1 MKRLFGLV
9 LIIILMPCVV
19 VAKIPNDPGAEQWA
33 FADLGVYQAWDYF
46 TGSTDVVVAIID
58 NGFDT
63 FHPDLRNNLWQNKKE
78 IRNNQIDDD
87 ENGYIDDV
95 YGWNFLDN
103 NNDPRPSVLGLA
115 DSEKKEA
122 LFNHGTLVAGII
134 GAVGNNKL
142 GISGINWRV
151 KLMNLKVVGNDGI
164 GSMSA
169 LTEAIYYAVDNGADI
184 INISMVGPDEDG
196 KVVEAIK
203 YAYEQGVV
211 IIAAGGNNY
220 FSLNDEPLYPVCADK
235 DEKENWV
242 LGVSA
247 ISESHHLAMF
257 SNIGSD
263 CIDITAPGVNITST
277 IRFSPTNGLTEMYSG
292 NWSGTSFAAPMV
304 SGAAA
309 LIKGIHPE
317 WGPKEIYDILLQTVH
332 HTPNQDEVIYAN
344 LFGSGLLQIDKAV
357 NKAQSIKKKIFSVPA
372 LLESNTGHVK
382 KLIAEKFAEKI
393 TKIFLK
399 DIDQVTTCLI
409 DDKKYF
415 VTNKNKIFNFYD
427 QDAALIGSW
436 SVDIDFVPDFVCG
449 DIDEDGQLDI
459 ILTAKEKNKI
469 LFTIYN
475 RNGKK
480 IKEEF
485 LSSFHDGARLALEN
499 NEIRVVYKKDNKLIL
514 AKIDKNLSIKEQFNI
529 GSMVS
534 LGDFVVADLDN
545 DGVSE
550 YIIGAGKGDQGYVE
564 YLRNNGKIMRKFW
577 AYPNLLKSDI
587 HLMPFDFNGDNNQD
601 IISFVPNDKLIV
613 WTKNNKKLLNL
624 LPNENYNNLL
634 LINK

>member
-1 MKRLFGLV
+1 MV
-9 LIIILMPCVV
+9 LILFI
-19 VAKIPNDPGAEQWA
+19 Q
-33 FADLGVYQAWDYF
+33 
-46 TGSTDVVVAIID
+46 
-58 NGFDT
+58 
-63 FHPDLRNNLWQNKKE
+63 DLRNNLWQNKKE

-277 IRFSPTNGLTEMYSG
+277 IRFSPT
-292 NWSGTSFAAPMV
+292 MV
-304 SGAAA
+304 
-309 LIKGIHPE
+309 
-317 WGPKEIYDILLQTVH
+317 
-332 HTPNQDEVIYAN
+332 
-344 LFGSGLLQIDKAV
+344 
-357 NKAQSIKKKIFSVPA
+357 
-372 LLESNTGHVK
+372 
-382 KLIAEKFAEKI
+382 
-393 TKIFLK
+393 
-399 DIDQVTTCLI
+399 
-409 DDKKYF
+409 
-415 VTNKNKIFNFYD
+415 
-427 QDAALIGSW
+427 
-436 SVDIDFVPDFVCG
+436 
-449 DIDEDGQLDI
+449 
-459 ILTAKEKNKI
+459 
-469 LFTIYN
+469 
-475 RNGKK
+475 
-480 IKEEF
+480 
-485 LSSFHDGARLALEN
+485 
-499 NEIRVVYKKDNKLIL
+499 
-514 AKIDKNLSIKEQFNI
+514 
-529 GSMVS
+529 
-534 LGDFVVADLDN
+534 
-545 DGVSE
+545 
-550 YIIGAGKGDQGYVE
+550 
-564 YLRNNGKIMRKFW
+564 
-577 AYPNLLKSDI
+577 
-587 HLMPFDFNGDNNQD
+587 
-601 IISFVPNDKLIV
+601 
-613 WTKNNKKLLNL
+613 
-624 LPNENYNNLL
+624 
-634 LINK
+634 